1 MLAKFMIAGLILIT
15 AYFWL
20 GKRKSAAKKTA
31 ELVQCD
37 NCGTFIDMEEVREK
51 DGKFLCKECRK

>member
-1 MLAKFMIAGLILIT
+1 MIAGLILIT

-37 NCGTFIDMEEVREK
+37 NCGTFIDMEELREK